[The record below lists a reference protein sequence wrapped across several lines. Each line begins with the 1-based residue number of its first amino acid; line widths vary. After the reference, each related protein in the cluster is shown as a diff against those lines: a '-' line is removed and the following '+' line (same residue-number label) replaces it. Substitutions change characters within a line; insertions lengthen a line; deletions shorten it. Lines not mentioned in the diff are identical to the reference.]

1 MKTSEINFKIQ
12 LDENHLPE
20 SMQWSATDSD
30 VNGIQD
36 CKSLM
41 ISVWDPKEKSTLK
54 IDLWT
59 KDMLIDEMK
68 IFMHQTLLS
77 MANTLEKSIQE
88 EKMAG
93 DMRDFCEYFAEKMGL
108 KEPENK

>member
-1 MKTSEINFKIQ
+1 MKKSEIKFNIE
-12 LDENHLPE
+12 LDDQHLPE
-20 SMQWSATDSD
+20 KMEWMATDSD
-30 VNGIQD
+30 VDGVQE
-36 CKSLM
+36 CKALM
-41 ISVWDPKEKSTLK
+41 LSVWDPKEKSTLK

-68 IFMHQTLLS
+68 IFMHQTMLS

-108 KEPENK
+108 KQEEN

>member
-1 MKTSEINFKIQ
+1 
-12 LDENHLPE
+12 
-20 SMQWSATDSD
+20 
-30 VNGIQD
+30 
-36 CKSLM
+36 
-41 ISVWDPKEKSTLK
+41 
-54 IDLWT
+54 
-59 KDMLIDEMK
+59 MLIDEMK

-108 KEPENK
+108 KEPEEK